1 MRPLVV
7 TLAFAAVVLVAVNLL
22 SDERNHAAPSPTSRA
37 TRTTPLRHV
46 PSPRLTE
53 QQINHQ
59 DPPDRQRQRR
69 EARAF
74 DRRPLLSALPTIW
87 QGVRFEIGGLADD
100 ARTTIVVADAQGRG
114 RRRAQIAWRTL
125 LRRTGDR
132 SDSYRLRIQA

>member
-7 TLAFAAVVLVAVNLL
+7 TLAFATVVLVAVNLL
-22 SDERNHAAPSPTSRA
+22 SDERDHAAPSPASRA
-37 TRTTPLRHV
+37 ARPTPMRPV

-74 DRRPLLSALPTIW
+74 DRRPLLSVLPIIW
-87 QGVRFEIGGLADD
+87 QGIRFEIGGLADD

-114 RRRAQIAWRTL
+114 RMRAQIAWRTL